1 MPRGDSAQ
9 TVKATLGL
17 RQLLF
22 DGEIRPGER
31 LVELALVERLGVSR
45 TPLRLALSMLEHEG
59 LVRSLP
65 GGGFSVREFTL
76 SEVDD
81 AIELRG
87 TLEGIAARF
96 AAERLQSSL
105 ELADL
110 QETAARLDETVH
122 DTSPD
127 AMLAYVEL
135 NEEFHAE
142 LVVLAKSELV
152 ARAIGQ
158 VMALPFASPAALL
171 SSLAELPGW
180 RESLVVAQ
188 HQHRSLLEAIAARQ
202 GTRAEQVA
210 REHARLSRSNL
221 DLALERHEILHRL
234 PGAPL
239 LKVGNPVGNGPRLV
253 DTPPSA

>member
-1 MPRGDSAQ
+1 VPRGDSAQ

-17 RQLLF
+17 RQHLF

-31 LVELALVERLGVSR
+31 LVELSLVERLGVSR

-96 AAERLQSSL
+96 AAERLQSPL

-127 AMLAYVEL
+127 SMLAYVEL

-158 VMALPFASPAALL
+158 VMALPFASPAAL
-171 SSLAELPGW
+171 
-180 RESLVVAQ
+180 R
-188 HQHRSLLEAIAARQ
+188 
-202 GTRAEQVA
+202 
-210 REHARLSRSNL
+210 
-221 DLALERHEILHRL
+221 
-234 PGAPL
+234 
-239 LKVGNPVGNGPRLV
+239 K
-253 DTPPSA
+253 

>member
-1 MPRGDSAQ
+1 VPRGDSAQ

-22 DGEIRPGER
+22 DGEVRPGER
-31 LVELALVERLGVSR
+31 LVELTLVERLGVSR

-76 SEVDD
+76 REIDD

-87 TLEGIAARF
+87 TLEGTAARF
-96 AAERLQSSL
+96 AAERLQSPA

-110 QETAARLDETVH
+110 QETVARLDETIH
-122 DTSPD
+122 DVSPD
-127 AMLAYVEL
+127 AMLAFAEL
-135 NEEFHAE
+135 NEELHAE

-188 HQHRSLLEAIAARQ
+188 HQHHSLLEAIAARQ

-210 REHARLSRSNL
+210 REHARLSRQNL
-221 DLALERHEILHRL
+221 DQVLERREILHRL

-239 LKVGNPVGNGPRLV
+239 LNVGEPAGNGP
-253 DTPPSA
+253 A

>member
-9 TVKATLGL
+9 TVRATLGL

-31 LVELALVERLGVSR
+31 LVELSLVERLGVSR
-45 TPLRLALSMLEHEG
+45 TPLRLALTMLEHEG

-76 SEVDD
+76 GEIDD

-87 TLEGIAARF
+87 VLEGTAARF
-96 AAERLQSSL
+96 AAERLESSAELDGL
-105 ELADL
+105 EKI
-110 QETAARLDETVH
+110 AALLDDTVQ
-122 DTSPD
+122 DKSPD

-135 NEEFHAE
+135 NATFHSE

-152 ARAIGQ
+152 ARAIAQ

-171 SSLAELPGW
+171 SSLPELPEW

-188 HQHRSLLEAIAARQ
+188 HQHRSLLEAIAAHQ

-210 REHARLSRSNL
+210 REHARLSRRNL
-221 DLALERHEILHRL
+221 DLMLQQHEILHRL
-234 PGAPL
+234 PGAQLLNVAGAGGAHRMTAPL
-239 LKVGNPVGNGPRLV
+239 RER
-253 DTPPSA
+253 